1 MPSRPHRRS
10 RPPGLDESFS
20 ALAIHFFRRFFDA
33 DSSSDESE
41 PQTRMIQMLSL
52 ITVGGPLLLF
62 FIAAGPRLPFE
73 FNVEDFRWLTMGFH
87 YLFVCYGMAVM
98 GLVMIYK
105 WDYLF
110 PDRRDYLILTSLP
123 ISSKRFFAAKA
134 FAVCVFLLLF
144 VVATNV
150 VSIIGIV
157 AIDGKA
163 ILGHIVGVLGGSIFA
178 ALFFASL
185 QGVLINV
192 LTPNGFRRF
201 SPVFQMVSITILVT
215 MLLVLPLLR
224 ASVRPLAQ
232 MNSRLIDYF
241 PPAWFLGV
249 YESLNFSPA
258 VTPKVGVWAWSAV
271 MATTVAVITFAV
283 SYSVGYR
290 RYSRRMLETIESM
303 EFAPGRLSTAVKTGL
318 TVCLLRSPFQLAVFD
333 FVGRIFRRSDRHRIL
348 MSLYAGMGI
357 ALTVSS
363 LFIIDVREAFP
374 FRLSRTALL
383 EAPAILSFVAVAG
396 LRSCFNVPYE
406 LPANWIFRIVDGGA
420 DACRTAIR
428 KWVFVCGILP
438 LYALMAIFEFAWFAP
453 RVALSHLLFDIVT
466 TGLLVEVLF
475 HRFRKVPFTCKLLRS
490 KVQLGVFA
498 VAYVYAFTTYT
509 SLMGDLKQWFASDSG
524 HMSTFLVVSAL
535 LFAGIL
541 IVRSFGRR
549 NVPLVFDEADSPIQ
563 QLNLS

>member
-1 MPSRPHRRS
+1 V
-10 RPPGLDESFS
+10 DESFS
-20 ALAIHFFRRFFDA
+20 ALAIHFFRRFFDG

-41 PQTRMIQMLSL
+41 PRTRMIQMLSL

-62 FIAAGPRLPFE
+62 LIAAGPRLPFE
-73 FNVEDFRWLTMGFH
+73 VNVEDFRWLTMGFH

-98 GLVMIYK
+98 GLVMTYK

-144 VVATNV
+144 VVATNLV
-150 VSIIGIV
+150 PVIGIAV
-157 AIDGKA
+157 IDTRAIF
-163 ILGHIVGVLGGSIFA
+163 GHLAGALGGSIFA
-178 ALFFASL
+178 ALFFAAF

-201 SPVFQMVSITILVT
+201 SPVFQMISITVLVT
-215 MLLVLPLLR
+215 LLLVLPLLR

-249 YESLNFSPA
+249 YESLNFTPA
-258 VTPKVGVWAWSAV
+258 VTPKVGVWAWAALT
-271 MATTVAVITFAV
+271 ATMIVVFAFVV

-290 RYSRRMLETIESM
+290 RYSRRMLESIESM
-303 EFAPGRLSTAVKTGL
+303 DFKPGRLSTAVKTGL
-318 TVCLLRSPFQLAVFD
+318 TACLLRDPLQHAVFD
-333 FVGRIFRRSDRHRIL
+333 FVGKIFRRSDRHRIL
-348 MSLYAGMGI
+348 MALYAGTGI

-406 LPANWIFRIVDGGA
+406 LAANWIFRIVDGGA

-428 KWVFVCGILP
+428 KWVYVCGLLP
-438 LYALMAIFEFAWFAP
+438 LYLLMAIFEFAWFAP
-453 RVALSHLLFDIVT
+453 RVALSHLVFDMVT
-466 TGLLVEVLF
+466 TGFLVEALF
-475 HRFRKVPFTCKLLRS
+475 LRFRRVPFTCKLLRG
-490 KVQLGVFA
+490 KLQLGVFA

-509 SLMGDLKQWFASDSG
+509 STMGGLKQWLARDPR
-524 HMSTFLVVSAL
+524 HMGTFLIVSAL
-535 LFAGIL
+535 LFGGIL
-541 IVRSFGRR
+541 IDRSFRRR
-549 NVPLVFDEADSPIQ
+549 NSQLVFDESDSPIQ